1 MNYVKQFPEQADL
14 YKRFLEVF
22 QRQKY
27 AIYEPDACI
36 NSILMIYQQYYRDVF
51 YLCMDKEE
59 AEDKLRMKL
68 AGFLGTEEAEIRLS
82 DMEQNQI
89 AEVFRS
95 RGFHFLGGRTG
106 GYYGPYVWQ
115 TTETKT
121 YEVELPDAAQTYTIK
136 LLDGFIS
143 KSWVDALSFGEVGTG
158 GWVDENGIINCVRS
172 AYDFDSE
179 AFQVSLLKH
188 EAQHVRDLARDPNM
202 SSEDL
207 EYRAKL
213 VELIYT
219 GERNLLEQFARE
231 ADCADRS
238 NGHASASDRIIKGF
252 ARRLNLENAEI
263 EKLPI
268 GQVQAVAGI
277 LFEESG

>member
-1 MNYVKQFPEQADL
+1 M
-14 YKRFLEVF
+14 
-22 QRQKY
+22 
-27 AIYEPDACI
+27 
-36 NSILMIYQQYYRDVF
+36 
-51 YLCMDKEE
+51 
-59 AEDKLRMKL
+59 
-68 AGFLGTEEAEIRLS
+68 
-82 DMEQNQI
+82 
-89 AEVFRS
+89 
-95 RGFHFLGGRTG
+95 
-106 GYYGPYVWQ
+106 
-115 TTETKT
+115 
-121 YEVELPDAAQTYTIK
+121 
-136 LLDGFIS
+136 
-143 KSWVDALSFGEVGTG
+143 
-158 GWVDENGIINCVRS
+158 DENGIINCVKS

-238 NGHASASDRIIKGF
+238 NGHVSASDRIIKGF
-252 ARRLNLENAEI
+252 ARRLNLENAEM